1 MTRKIL
7 VTGSGGFI
15 ASWIADALVE
25 KGEEVYGIDNFS
37 GGNEENFSGDY
48 QMFTIDL
55 ANPLQTEM
63 VIEMVKPEIIIH
75 CASCA
80 REGASAFQPLYVAQT
95 NYQAFMNLIEPAIKY
110 GWLEKLIFTS
120 SMAVYG
126 DQTPPFTEDMPK
138 KPVDIYAINKT
149 AIEESIEVLA
159 NVHEFDY
166 VILRPHNVFG
176 RNQSLTDKFRNVVA
190 IFMNRIMRGESL
202 YIYDDGEQMR
212 AFSYIE
218 DSLPSFIRCL
228 DDGVKDEII
237 NIGGMEPITVN
248 KLADLVCAAMGVSP
262 ATYPRIYLPSRPLEV
277 KAAWSSWQKSVDVL
291 GYEEKVGFEEGIRR
305 MAEWAKKKGKQEWV
319 DEKLPLQNDKMPK
332 IWR

>member
-1 MTRKIL
+1 MTRKTL

-25 KGEEVYGIDNFS
+25 KGEEVYGIDDFS
-37 GGNEENFSGDY
+37 GGNRENYSGNY
-48 QMFTIDL
+48 EMFVIDL
-55 ANPLQTEM
+55 AVASQVEA
-63 VIEMVKPEIIIH
+63 VVAKVKPEIIIH

-110 GWLEKLIFTS
+110 GLEKLIFTS

-126 DQTPPFTEDMPK
+126 DQTPPFTEGIPK

-159 NVHEFDY
+159 DVHEFDY
-166 VILRPHNVFG
+166 VILRPHNMFG
-176 RNQSLTDKFRNVVA
+176 KNQSLTDKFRNVVA
-190 IFMNRIMRGESL
+190 IFMNRIMRGEPL
-202 YIYDDGEQMR
+202 YIYDDGEQTR

-228 DDGVKDEII
+228 DDGVKNEII

-248 KLADLVCAAMGVSP
+248 KLADLVCEAMGVP
-262 ATYPRIYLPSRPLEV
+262 ADYPRIYLPPRPLEV

-291 GYEEKVGFEEGIRR
+291 GYEEKVGYEEGIRR
-305 MAEWAKKKGKQEWV
+305 MATWAKKKGGQEWV
-319 DEKLPLQNDKMPK
+319 DEKLPLQNDKMPT